1 MPAFETDP
9 APYAADYLA
18 PDARSASRPDTE
30 AEPEA
35 ALAAEQAHLAASR
48 AALRRMREETEA
60 LDLRDVGGNDVSNKL
75 VHSLIQARIAA
86 LADHAHAPLFFGR
99 VDGRFADAPDV
110 STGTAPVEVA
120 ADPTRP
126 VER

>member
-1 MPAFETDP
+1 GRRRHAARSESVGDPAAATAPGARMPAFETD
-9 APYAADYLA
+9 
-18 PDARSASRPDTE
+18 
-30 AEPEA
+30 PEA

-86 LADHAHAPLFFGR
+86 LADHAHAPLFFG
-99 VDGRFADAPDV
+99 
-110 STGTAPVEVA
+110 
-120 ADPTRP
+120 
-126 VER
+126 